1 MFKRKLVYLY
11 VLTYVC
17 NSSFNYRG
25 YHVVFVVQRLIV
37 DAGL

>member
-1 MFKRKLVYLY
+1 MFRSEIVYLY

-17 NSSFNYRG
+17 KSSFNYRG
-25 YHVVFVVQRLIV
+25 YHVVVQQLVV